1 MSVRPE
7 SPGNFGMALL
17 EMHPSPRSA
26 GCRVGR
32 QCPDALLI
40 AFTAHSELPVTR
52 AANDTPVFAMFHIR
66 PVDSL
71 ELPEL
76 APYRTMRRPA
86 EHVQQRIFV
95 AEGDKV
101 VRRLLETNLTVV
113 SLLVIDRWVD
123 ELTPLLQTRR
133 EDIPVFTIP
142 REQMEQLVGFRLY
155 QGLMAVAQFPP
166 PLTLDE
172 ILAASPKPHLL
183 LALDGLAD
191 AENIGVIVRNSVA
204 FGVQMLIAGET
215 STSPYMRRS
224 VRNSM
229 GTIFKLPIFEPP
241 SLVQTLHELRRRGV
255 RCVAA
260 HGHSQE
266 KTLSQC
272 DLSHGCCI
280 VLGSEAH
287 GISPS
292 VLAAC
297 DEAVAIPMANEVDSL
312 NVANAA
318 AVFLFEA
325 RRQRGTM

>member
-1 MSVRPE
+1 
-7 SPGNFGMALL
+7 
-17 EMHPSPRSA
+17 
-26 GCRVGR
+26 
-32 QCPDALLI
+32 
-40 AFTAHSELPVTR
+40 
-52 AANDTPVFAMFHIR
+52 MFHIR

-76 APYRTMRRPA
+76 APYRTMRRPV

-113 SLLVIDRWVD
+113 SLLMIDKWVD
-123 ELTPLLQTRR
+123 ELTPLLQSRR

-142 REQMEQLVGFRLY
+142 RAQMEQLVGFRLY

-172 ILAASPKPHLL
+172 ILAASPQPRLL

-241 SLVQTLHELRRRGV
+241 SLVQTLRELRSRGI

-272 DLSHGCCI
+272 DLSHDCCI

-287 GISPS
+287 GISAD

-325 RRQRGTM
+325 RRQRGKM

>member
-1 MSVRPE
+1 
-7 SPGNFGMALL
+7 
-17 EMHPSPRSA
+17 
-26 GCRVGR
+26 
-32 QCPDALLI
+32 
-40 AFTAHSELPVTR
+40 
-52 AANDTPVFAMFHIR
+52 MFHIR
-66 PVDSL
+66 HVDSL

-76 APYRTMRRPA
+76 APYRTMRRPV

-101 VRRLLETNLTVV
+101 VRRLLETNLNVV
-113 SLLVIDRWVD
+113 SLLMIEKWVD
-123 ELTPLLQTRR
+123 ELTPLLKSRP

-172 ILAASPKPHLL
+172 ILAASPKPRLL

-241 SLVQTLHELRRRGV
+241 SLVQTLRELRSRGI
-255 RCVAA
+255 RCIAA

-272 DLSHGCCI
+272 DLSRDCCI

-287 GISPS
+287 GISPD

-325 RRQRGTM
+325 RRQRGKM